1 MNRDYTFRLLYDEDN
16 GVYRTQCDEL
26 ADVIDFACG
35 KSYIETIEKQLLG
48 MAVGTSQPPLR
59 DWRACA

>member
-26 ADVIDFACG
+26 AGVIDFACG
-35 KSYIETIEKQLLG
+35 EYQGVIFYITMYNEKE
-48 MAVGTSQPPLR
+48 
-59 DWRACA
+59 